1 MGELDSIKLNFD
13 ANGLMALN
21 ISLAVVMFGV
31 ALGIKAEDFKTLF
44 AQPKL
49 LFVGLF
55 SQFLVLPL
63 LSFLLILILK
73 PSASIALGMILVA
86 SCPGGNISNFMSHL
100 AKANTAL
107 SISLTAFSTV
117 LCIFLTPLNLEIWG
131 NLYPPSQEIL
141 REIHLNFWDLLKT
154 IILIL
159 GLPLALGLWIRHKQ
173 NKLALSLSKILK
185 PLSILI
191 FVAIVVMAFSKNT
204 DIFKTHIHHVLLLVL
219 VHNGI
224 ALGSGYLLA
233 SLFKLDY
240 KSKKTIALETGI
252 QNSGLGLLLI
262 FAFFDGLGGMAIL
275 AAWWG
280 IWHIISGLSISLF
293 WAAKNNSKAIE

>member
-44 AQPKL
+44 TQPKL
-49 LFVGLF
+49 LLVGLF

-131 NLYPPSQEIL
+131 NLYPP
-141 REIHLNFWDLLKT
+141 T
-154 IILIL
+154 
-159 GLPLALGLWIRHKQ
+159 
-173 NKLALSLSKILK
+173 
-185 PLSILI
+185 
-191 FVAIVVMAFSKNT
+191 
-204 DIFKTHIHHVLLLVL
+204 
-219 VHNGI
+219 
-224 ALGSGYLLA
+224 
-233 SLFKLDY
+233 
-240 KSKKTIALETGI
+240 
-252 QNSGLGLLLI
+252 
-262 FAFFDGLGGMAIL
+262 
-275 AAWWG
+275 
-280 IWHIISGLSISLF
+280 
-293 WAAKNNSKAIE
+293 